1 MGFFWKFTRSG
12 KYSTKYISLIIDAE
26 PSCIDKANNIWRT
39 SFEELEMFLVLLHDV
54 EVINNPD
61 LGATKP
67 AFKEVVE
74 TLGFEPTLEY
84 KELRNAFNL
93 VKGQDTMGRHDG
105 KPLDWGYYSN
115 PKTQIEVNIESLQIA
130 GFINA
135 RDGKLFAGSRE
146 DKLSCYRQYPYFQY
160 LGFYWDLMPKHI
172 VMNPLVRK
180 MIQSDTV
187 RANKFLIEQLKWL
200 LKEKS

>member
-12 KYSTKYISLIIDAE
+12 KYSHSYISLIVDAE
-26 PSCIDKANNIWRT
+26 PSCIDKDKKLWKT

-54 EVINNPD
+54 EVINNPA

-74 TLGFEPTLEY
+74 GLGYEPTTKY
-84 KELRNAFNL
+84 KELRNEFNL
-93 VKGQDTMGRHDG
+93 VKGKDTMGRHDG

-115 PKTQIEVNIESLQIA
+115 NKTPITINIESLQVA

-135 RDGKLFAGSRE
+135 KDGKLFAGSRE
-146 DKLSCYRQYPYFQY
+146 DKLSCYREYPYFQY
-160 LGFYWDLMPKHI
+160 LGFYWDIMPKHI
-172 VMNPLVRK
+172 VMNPLVRE
-180 MIQSDTV
+180 MIRSDTK
-187 RANKFLIEQLKWL
+187 RANDFLIEQLKWL
-200 LKEKS
+200 LK

>member
-12 KYSTKYISLIIDAE
+12 KYSSKYISLIIDVE
-26 PSCIDKANNIWRT
+26 PSCIDKNNNIWST

-74 TLGFEPTLEY
+74 TLGYEPTLEY
-84 KELRNAFNL
+84 KQLRNEFGL

-105 KPLDWGYYSN
+105 FPLDWGYYSN
-115 PKTQIEVNIESLQIA
+115 SKTPININIESLQIA
-130 GFINA
+130 GYINA
-135 RDGKLFAGSRE
+135 KDGKLYAGSKE
-146 DKLSCYRQYPYFQY
+146 DKLSCYRHYPYFQY

-172 VMNPLVRK
+172 VMNPVVRE
-180 MIQSDTV
+180 MIRSDTI
-187 RANKFLIEQLKWL
+187 RANKFLVEELKWL